1 MGVYT
6 CIAENE
12 NGSDQAAVFLYPV
25 SPQYVLKFYNSQ
37 PHCAA
42 WSNYVGVDRWHEV
55 FLYMNCATD
64 A

>member
-25 SPQYVLKFYNSQ
+25 SPQYVLNFHFS
-37 PHCAA
+37 
-42 WSNYVGVDRWHEV
+42 
-55 FLYMNCATD
+55 ATLWRME
-64 A
+64 